1 MTVRTTGERIA
12 ERFVTAIA
20 LGQFVPGQRLPT
32 ERELAAMLSV
42 SRATVREAIARL
54 AEAGYVTVRR
64 GRSGGT
70 FVTSGWGPESAE
82 MIRRTLSNEWQE
94 VESLLDFRQVIEQQI
109 ARTAALRRTDTDVKA
124 IRGALADYERA
135 GEDRDSSRMAD
146 LALHRAIADATHN
159 PHLTNLSLSI
169 RHDISFGFEAEPYS
183 PEVRGRA
190 LHQHPALA
198 AAVIDGYPDRAA
210 SLAAEHFSLT
220 ESMLR
225 ELHARVMLRA
235 GTTTGATGV
244 AHALCRR
251 ERDRRA
257 LPARRGR
264 ARDHRA
270 GQRPRRRPRDLGLPG
285 SRPDRRRVPAAD
297 VRQPRHRPDQQAG
310 RAVLVPAAGR
320 RRQGPGGPPRHHA
333 ASTCS
338 GCPWAA

>member
-1 MTVRTTGERIA
+1 MSEERDTPRPRGLLSPMTVRTTGERIA

-70 FVTSGWGPESAE
+70 FVTDGWGPDSDE
-82 MIRRTLSNEWQE
+82 MIRRTLGGEWQE
-94 VESLLDFRQVIEQQI
+94 VELLLDFRQVIEQQI

-124 IRGALADYERA
+124 IQAALADYERA
-135 GEDRDSSRMAD
+135 GADRDSSRMAD
-146 LALHRAIADATHN
+146 LALHRAVADATHN
-159 PHLTNLSLSI
+159 PHLTSLSLSI

-190 LHQHPALA
+190 LHQHPILA
-198 AAVIDGYPDRAA
+198 QAVIDGNPDQAA
-210 SLAAEHFSLT
+210 ALAAEHFSLT

-235 GTTTGATGV
+235 GTS
-244 AHALCRR
+244 
-251 ERDRRA
+251 
-257 LPARRGR
+257 
-264 ARDHRA
+264 
-270 GQRPRRRPRDLGLPG
+270 PG
-285 SRPDRRRVPAAD
+285 TP
-297 VRQPRHRPDQQAG
+297 
-310 RAVLVPAAGR
+310 
-320 RRQGPGGPPRHHA
+320 PGT
-333 ASTCS
+333 SQE
-338 GCPWAA
+338 

>member
-1 MTVRTTGERIA
+1 MSRERDTPPPQGLLSPMTVRTTGERIA

-70 FVTSGWGPESAE
+70 FVTDGWGPDSDE
-82 MIRRTLSNEWQE
+82 MIRRTLGGEWQE
-94 VESLLDFRQVIEQQI
+94 VELLLDFRQVIEQQI

-124 IRGALADYERA
+124 IRAALADYERA
-135 GEDRDSSRMAD
+135 GADRDSSRMAD

-159 PHLTNLSLSI
+159 PHLTSLSLSI

-190 LHQHPALA
+190 LHQHPVLA
-198 AAVIDGYPDRAA
+198 QAVIDGHPDQAA
-210 SLAAEHFSLT
+210 TLAAEHFSLT

-225 ELHARVMLRA
+225 GLHARVMLRA
-235 GTTTGATGV
+235 GT
-244 AHALCRR
+244 
-251 ERDRRA
+251 
-257 LPARRGR
+257 P
-264 ARDHRA
+264 
-270 GQRPRRRPRDLGLPG
+270 PG
-285 SRPDRRRVPAAD
+285 TP
-297 VRQPRHRPDQQAG
+297 QE
-310 RAVLVPAAGR
+310 
-320 RRQGPGGPPRHHA
+320 
-333 ASTCS
+333 
-338 GCPWAA
+338 